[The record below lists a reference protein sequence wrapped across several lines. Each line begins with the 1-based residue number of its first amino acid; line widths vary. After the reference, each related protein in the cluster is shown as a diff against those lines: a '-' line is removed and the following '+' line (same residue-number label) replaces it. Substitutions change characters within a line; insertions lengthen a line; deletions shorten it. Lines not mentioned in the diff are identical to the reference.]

1 MTIEELLKALGI
13 ADDKKETA
21 EKELKSFLDGSYV
34 PKSRFN
40 EVNEEKNTLK
50 KTVAERDEQL
60 KTLQQSAEG
69 NEDLKKEIKNLQEL
83 NKAASE
89 KAEKELND
97 FKLTAAI
104 KLAVSSSAQDADL
117 VAGLIDR
124 GKLVL
129 SEDGKISGLDEQI
142 KALQQ
147 DKSFLFKAADSGRF
161 NYNPGKGDGVPT
173 DNPFSKE
180 HFNFTAQNKL
190 IQDNPEKARALATE
204 AGVTVDF

>member
-60 KTLQQSAEG
+60 KTLQQSADG
-69 NEDLKKEIKNLQEL
+69 NEDLKKQIKNLQEL

-147 DKSFLFKAADSGRF
+147 DKSFLFKSSDSGRF
-161 NYNPGKGDGVPT
+161 NYNPGKGDGVPAN
-173 DNPFSKE
+173 NPFTKE
-180 HFNFTAQNKL
+180 YFNFTAQNKL

>member
-60 KTLQQSAEG
+60 KTLQQSADG
-69 NEDLKKEIKNLQEL
+69 NEDLKKQIKNLQEL

-161 NYNPGKGDGVPT
+161 N
-173 DNPFSKE
+173 
-180 HFNFTAQNKL
+180 
-190 IQDNPEKARALATE
+190 
-204 AGVTVDF
+204 